1 LVNRNK
7 GQRSAFFCD
16 NRRRRF
22 RGCGCGFLA
31 PAAGKCGDSQAQ
43 GDSNSVAPMADVL
56 NLVMLVAASIGAMAF
71 GILAAYG
78 ILRVGFALMRPR
90 EQRVVVKARAQ
101 AARVA

>member
-1 LVNRNK
+1 M
-7 GQRSAFFCD
+7 
-16 NRRRRF
+16 
-22 RGCGCGFLA
+22 A
-31 PAAGKCGDSQAQ
+31 PATGKYGDFQAR
-43 GDSNSVAPMADVL
+43 GESSSVAPMADVL
-56 NLVMLVAASIGAMAF
+56 NLVMLIAASIGAMAF